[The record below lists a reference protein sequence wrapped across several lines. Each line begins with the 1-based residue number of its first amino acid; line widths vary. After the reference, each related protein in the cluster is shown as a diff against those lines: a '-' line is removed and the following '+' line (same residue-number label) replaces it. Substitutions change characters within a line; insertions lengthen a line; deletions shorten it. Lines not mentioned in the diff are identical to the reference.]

1 MEEENKMPI
10 AFQMALAHN
19 VSSMSAFLKM
29 SNEKQDEIIEK
40 SKKIKTVR
48 EINNF
53 VNSLNK
59 NN

>member
-1 MEEENKMPI
+1 MGEENKMPL

-19 VSSMSAFLKM
+19 VKSMNAFLKM

-40 SKKIKTVR
+40 SKNIKTVR
-48 EINNF
+48 EINNL
-53 VNSLNK
+53 VNSLDK